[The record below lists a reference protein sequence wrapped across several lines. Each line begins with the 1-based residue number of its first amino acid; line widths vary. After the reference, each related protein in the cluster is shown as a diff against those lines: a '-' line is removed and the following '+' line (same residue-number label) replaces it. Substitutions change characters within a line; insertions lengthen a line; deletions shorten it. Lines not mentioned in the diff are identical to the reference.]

1 MKSQEEKLNEV
12 LMKVAKGCRIEEIVE
27 EYAEV
32 DGQMR
37 LVKRK
42 ETRKDIPPDIKA
54 VQMLQGSSSEEKVLS
69 DEQLEEE
76 RLRLLQA
83 LQAAQSE
90 PKDKKKGGK
99 YATKKVDG
107 DGGKAGKGQ
116 ASCGQEK
123 GAGD

>member
-54 VQMLQGSSSEEKVLS
+54 VQMLQGSVGEEKTLS

-76 RLRLLQA
+76 KLRLLQA
-83 LQAAQSE
+83 LQAAQSKASE
-90 PKDKKKGGK
+90 KKKGE
-99 YATKKVDG
+99 KKC
-107 DGGKAGKGQ
+107 KKK
-116 ASCGQEK
+116 S
-123 GAGD
+123 

>member
-1 MKSQEEKLNEV
+1 MKTQEEKLNEV

-37 LVKRK
+37 LIKRK

-54 VQMLQGSSSEEKVLS
+54 VQMLQGSGGEERVLS

-76 RLRLLQA
+76 KARLLAA
-83 LQAAQSE
+83 LQAAQA
-90 PKDKKKGGK
+90 KKK
-99 YATKKVDG
+99 AS
-107 DGGKAGKGQ
+107 GKG
-116 ASCGQEK
+116 EK
-123 GAGD
+123 KCKSKT